1 MLNKTVGR
9 GILFA
14 TLLTLFMGVAANA
27 QGWWNPDYTKRVQAA
42 ITNNSGAATPVPCSA
57 EITITPIP
65 AELRADWADLQVV
78 YWNGTTNTA
87 INRQVLK
94 DADDA
99 IRVVFRLQAPIASGA
114 TSNAYYVYYGNAT
127 PLLPLTDVKAVYDTV
142 LDFSADTV
150 GSAPQDWIIPDQI
163 LPPAVSVAQ
172 IGGVKHMV
180 FTSAGDHR
188 RVMVDPTKCPTFLN
202 VELYAR
208 MMPYPTRGSGELAA
222 IVRTPIDPYATEAN
236 DIIPPQ
242 GIYSSYAGGFGVT
255 LDGFGDQFGLTRFA
269 DPNISLG
276 GAGMYLPGI
285 PYQTATATKENTIYR
300 VTGVDAETT
309 FSAKTW
315 KDGTPQPKWLI
326 ENYTAQDG
334 STTFFNQPGVVAF
347 NTWGQSAAIEFFAMR
362 EIRDLAGATGAP
374 QTGTP
379 SPGPFLQGTVSST
392 LLGPL
397 PGISLTITDGTTT
410 WVVTTDANGYYKITL
425 PDTTAGYT
433 LTATMFGHNPG
444 VVTGAH
450 PSPIS
455 LTNVVLTYVA
465 PVLNGRVRDK
475 WFRVPQAGVHVVVTD
490 ALGNYLA
497 ETTTDAKGDYSIQL
511 TTGGTYGLAAW
522 GKGRSARTSV
532 TVANGATKTTELV
545 VDIPANGDC
554 EIPTS
559 TNDWPAGWETYEFG
573 GTAPTFRGL
582 SREQN
587 HTPGGF
593 WSLKVTDPTSDSSGN
608 QTGDGRGPQ
617 NLYQHPI
624 ITGCSYTIEAWAY
637 FTQAGDQFRFRGR
650 NNWPASFYIMAGSP
664 PPALNE
670 NTGGLDGNG
679 NVPVNQWYQIKTSW
693 PFVLGGSAN
702 PGPIE
707 YSFYTYNAQVGDIYF
722 DDVTITATPVA
733 LNQVIASVVD
743 QNGKGVS
750 PPFLG
755 EMHYGKLFS
764 NPSPGDENGICR
776 LLTTTSTPVILAGWK
791 GPDSRDGTALSP
803 NGALVGV
810 AQATPVPYDPNATT
824 PTATV
829 TVNTKARNIL
839 SNDTTVGL
847 VNGDSFAS
855 RYLIDKRI
863 DKGTAESADSANPAD
878 WVQVTR
884 PPTNYDEATVSRL
897 WDNNLWN
904 EAYGWGS
911 GGLRGILSGC
921 SQDSDAC
928 AIADRY
934 RTATL
939 DLDLGSSQT
948 IDQIEFG
955 YFFYVNKHRIW
966 VSDTPFEWNVEL
978 PNAQAAVDTTTDEVS
993 VRTQGF
999 QSGSLPYNSDQLQ
1012 WYQIYRFDPPIQG
1025 QYLRIRQD
1033 GSPYHDGHQIMLEMR
1048 VMSASAWT
1056 PTFTTDDLAL
1066 ALKIAAGLEQ
1076 SFDTDIPKLDA
1087 NKDGKIGLDD
1097 AAIISKTIVAES

>member
-1 MLNKTVGR
+1 MMNKTVGR

-14 TLLTLFMGVAANA
+14 VLLTLFTGIAANA
-27 QGWWNPDYTKRVQAA
+27 QGWWNPDYNKSIQVA
-42 ITNNSGAATPVPCSA
+42 ITNNTGAATPVPTSA
-57 EITITPIP
+57 EVTITPIP
-65 AELRADWADLQVV
+65 AELRADFMDLQVV
-78 YWNGTTNTA
+78 YWTGSAWTVLD
-87 INRQVLK
+87 RHVLK

-99 IRVVFRLQAPIASGA
+99 IRVVFRLVGTIPSGG
-114 TSNAYYVYYGNAT
+114 TSNAYYIYYSNPA
-127 PLLPLTDVKAVYDTV
+127 PLTAPADVKNIYDKV

-150 GSAPQDWIIPDQI
+150 GTAPQDWIV
-163 LPPAVSVAQ
+163 PPAILEPTVSVAE
-172 IGGVKHMV
+172 IGGVKHMI

-188 RVMVDPTKCPTFLN
+188 RVMADPTKCPTFLN
-202 VELYAR
+202 VELYTR
-208 MMPYPTRGSGELAA
+208 IMPYPTRGSGEMAPIL
-222 IVRTPIDPYATEAN
+222 RTPIDPYATEAN
-236 DIIPPQ
+236 DIVPPD
-242 GIYSSYAGGFGVT
+242 GIYGSYAGGFGVS
-255 LDGFGDQFGLTRFA
+255 LDAFGDQFALTRFA
-269 DPNISLG
+269 DPNIKIG

-326 ENYTAQDG
+326 ENYTAEDG

-347 NTWGQSAAIEFFAMR
+347 NTWGQSAAIEYFAMR

-379 SPGPFLQGTVSST
+379 SAGPFLQGTVSST
-392 LLGPL
+392 ALGPL
-397 PGISLTITDGTTT
+397 PGFNLTITDGTKT
-410 WVVTTDANGYYKITL
+410 WVVVTDANGYYKITL

-433 LTATMFGHNPG
+433 LSASLFGHNPG
-444 VVTGAH
+444 LVTGAH

-465 PVLNGRVRDK
+465 PVLNGRVRDR
-475 WFRVPQAGVHVVVTD
+475 WFKAPQAGMRVVVMD
-490 ALGNYLA
+490 PSGNYLT
-497 ETTTDAKGDYSIQL
+497 ETTTDVNGNYSIQL

-522 GKGRSARTSV
+522 GKGRSARTTV

-559 TNDWPAGWETYEFG
+559 TNAWPAGWETYEFD

-593 WSLKVTDPTSDSSGN
+593 WSLKVTDPTHDSSSN
-608 QTGDGRGPQ
+608 QTGDGRSGF
-617 NLYQHPI
+617 YQHPI
-624 ITGCSYTIEAWAY
+624 VTGCSYTLSTWVY
-637 FTQAGDQFRFRGR
+637 FTQAGDQFRFRLR
-650 NNWPASFYIMAGSP
+650 NGWPIAGFFVTAGSP
-664 PPALNE
+664 PPADNE
-670 NTGGLDGNG
+670 NKGGLDGNG
-679 NVPVNQWYQIKTSW
+679 NVPVNQWYEVKHTW
-693 PFVLGGSAN
+693 PYVVGGTAN

-707 YSFYTYNAQVGDIYF
+707 YGLYTFNAQVGDIYF
-722 DDVTITATPVA
+722 DDVAMTATPVA
-733 LNQVIASVVD
+733 LYQVIASVVD
-743 QNGKGVS
+743 QNGKAVT
-750 PPFLG
+750 PAYLG
-755 EMHYGKLFS
+755 EMRYNGKLFA
-764 NPSPGDENGICR
+764 NPSPADESGIGR
-776 LLTTTSTPVILAGWK
+776 MLTTTNTPITLAAWK
-791 GPDSRDGTALSP
+791 GPDSRDGHVLVP

-810 AQATPVPYDPNATT
+810 TQATPVAYDPNNNT

-829 TVNTKARNIL
+829 TVNTKASNIL

-847 VNGDSFAS
+847 VYNDSIAS
-855 RYLIDKRI
+855 RYLIDKRY
-863 DKGTAESADSANPAD
+863 DKTSNASDDDPNPAT

-884 PPTNYDEATVSRL
+884 PGSGYNEATVNRL
-897 WDNNLWN
+897 WDNNLWH

-911 GGLRGILSGC
+911 GGMRELMFSG
-921 SQDSDAC
+921 AG
-928 AIADRY
+928 APDRY

-948 IDQIEFG
+948 IDQIEIG
-955 YFFYVNKHRIW
+955 YFFYVDKHRIW
-966 VSDTPFEWNVEL
+966 VSDNPFEWNAEK
-978 PNAQAAVDTTTDEVS
+978 PDAEAVLNTKTDGVS

-999 QSGSLPYNSDQLQ
+999 QSGNLPYDSEQLQ

-1025 QYLRIRQD
+1025 QYLRLVQD
-1033 GSPYHDGHQIMLEMR
+1033 GSPYDDGHQIMLEMR

-1076 SFDTDIPKLDA
+1076 SFDTDMPKLDA